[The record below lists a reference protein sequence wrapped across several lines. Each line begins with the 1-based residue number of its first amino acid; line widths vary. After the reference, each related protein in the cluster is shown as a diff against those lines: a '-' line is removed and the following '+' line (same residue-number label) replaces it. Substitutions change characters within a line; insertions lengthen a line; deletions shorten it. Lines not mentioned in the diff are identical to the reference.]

1 MALSFHGAVA
11 APAGTSALALFLS
24 PDQTAD
30 DQDDYRNETKRYDDR
45 SHVFSEPG

>member
-11 APAGTSALALFLS
+11 APAGASALALFLG

-30 DQDDYRNETKRYDDR
+30 DQDDHRYESKRYDDR